1 MISESE
7 AGKAFYSEMNM
18 EDISKQRISQGVLER
33 RLAKEGEKR
42 ERRKRRRRERR
53 ENE

>member
-7 AGKAFYSEMNM
+7 AGKALCSEMNM
-18 EDISKQRISQGVLER
+18 EDISEQRISQGVLER
-33 RLAKEGEKR
+33 RLAKEGGKR
-42 ERRKRRRRERR
+42 ERRKRRRERR